1 MDNNI
6 IKNKSLD
13 RKRRRI
19 RKKIAG
25 SAARPRLSVYRS
37 GLHIYSQL
45 IDDESG
51 VTLASASTLSKSVRD
66 GVKDLDP
73 TAAATKV
80 GEALAEAAKA
90 KGIEAAVFD
99 RGGRRYAGRVAALA
113 EGARSKGLQ
122 F

>member
-6 IKNKSLD
+6 IKANSLD

-19 RKKIAG
+19 RKKISG
-25 SAARPRLSVYRS
+25 TAARPRLSVYRS
-37 GLHIYSQL
+37 EAHTYGQL
-45 IDDESG
+45 IDDETG
-51 VTLASASTLSKSVRD
+51 VTLVAASTQAKAVRD
-66 GVKDLDP
+66 AIKDLKPLD
-73 TAAATKV
+73 AARKV

-90 KGIEAAVFD
+90 KGIEAAIFD